1 MVIINAS
8 MFCELTEN
16 IMIEATS
23 QSDRTLHQM
32 DQSSSKLARYYEK
45 TRITNSSNVKLRI
58 STIEAVTIVTRQSF
72 RNVMRGC

>member
-23 QSDRTLHQM
+23 QTEPYIKWINQAASEQDTMRRLGLPTAAML
-32 DQSSSKLARYYEK
+32 SYVLAL
-45 TRITNSSNVKLRI
+45 LRL
-58 STIEAVTIVTRQSF
+58 
-72 RNVMRGC
+72 